1 MPPGTRS
8 IEAISPPKNER
19 DVVLTLQPRVVSRY
33 NAAAMSTDAP
43 VDSVLRRIADGDEAA
58 VKECL
63 SRYGGLIWSL
73 ARRFCASSGD
83 AEDAVQLIF
92 TEIWKSAHRFDP
104 SLSSEKNFVAMIAR
118 RLLISRLRSAK
129 RQPEQVALE
138 PAVELPGSD
147 ASDVERSAEATKAVE
162 ALKQLRPEQR
172 RAVELSVYY
181 GMSHGEIA
189 EATQTPIGTVKSYIR
204 RGLADVRKRLTEQ
217 AREGAS

>member
-1 MPPGTRS
+1 MSS
-8 IEAISPPKNER
+8 IDPADTSTEA
-19 DVVLTLQPRVVSRY
+19 VVAFHPRAARVY
-33 NAAAMSTDAP
+33 NARSMSDAP
-43 VDSVLRRIADGDEAA
+43 VDSVLKRIAEGDESA

-63 SRYGGLIWSL
+63 SRYGGLVWSL
-73 ARRFCASSGD
+73 ARRFCASTGD

-138 PAVELPGSD
+138 PAIELPGSG
-147 ASDVERSAEATKAVE
+147 AGEVERSAEASMAVE
-162 ALKQLRPEQR
+162 ALAQLRPEQR

-204 RGLADVRKRLTEQ
+204 RGLADVRKRLSEQ
-217 AREGAS
+217 GGEVRS